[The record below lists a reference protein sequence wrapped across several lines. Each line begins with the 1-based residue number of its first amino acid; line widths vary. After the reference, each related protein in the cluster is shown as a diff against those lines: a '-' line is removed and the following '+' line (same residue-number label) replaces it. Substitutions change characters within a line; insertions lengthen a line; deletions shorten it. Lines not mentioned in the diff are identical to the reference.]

1 MESPERR
8 YAFVQAVLVCK
19 VSAKS
24 VRRYLRSG
32 QLRGRYLGGKAGWR
46 IPQSAVQEF
55 MESLPDHAPDDD
67 GSEGKEAA

>member
-1 MESPERR
+1 MLVESWLTTEEV
-8 YAFVQAVLVCK
+8 VQILK

-24 VRRYLRSG
+24 VWRYLRSG

-67 GSEGKEAA
+67 SSEGKEAA